1 MPMMK
6 IRQIA
11 LLALLSTVALQSGA
25 WTLFGS
31 KSDALADKLRSG
43 DKYLQK
49 ADTAFEEGRMERA
62 GKYYGR
68 AIQKYEELKEA
79 DPTYMDGIAGIR
91 LTYCAK
97 QYTNALEAV
106 AAAIAEAEAGAA
118 NAAEAGAPDGAEAG
132 AAGAAEVAAA
142 GAAEVAAAGAAEVGA
157 ANAAE
162 VSKLKAAQPPKP
174 QAASAAETS
183 GGTAAETSGGAATE
197 TSGDAAAETSGD
209 AAAQAAPPPRP
220 PYDPRNF
227 THDFAEA
234 RMLMEDGNLSEA
246 AAVLIPMLR
255 HDPANRQ
262 VRLLLAIVRTRQS
275 RYDEA
280 IVALEDLRGIREDMP
295 ILLALSGAYMGAV
308 RYHDALLTLDRA
320 VRLNPADPNPYL
332 NLAWLTLVMPQ
343 EPDTLKNAE
352 IYYRQAVR
360 RGATRDRALETR
372 IGLTKW

>member
-1 MPMMK
+1 MIT

-11 LLALLSTVALQSGA
+11 FFTLLSAIAIQAGA

-31 KSDALADKLRSG
+31 KEDALADKLRSG

-49 ADTAFEEGRMERA
+49 ADAAYEEGQMERA
-62 GKYYGR
+62 GKYYER
-68 AIQKYEELKEA
+68 AIQKYEKLQEA
-79 DPTYMDGIAGIR
+79 DPTFMEGIAGIR
-91 LTYCAK
+91 LNYCSK

-106 AAAIAEAEAGAA
+106 AAAAAAAAEAKAADAAEAEAPDGAEVGAA
-118 NAAEAGAPDGAEAG
+118 SAAEVGAASAAEVGAASAAEVGAAGAAEAG
-132 AAGAAEVAAA
+132 AAGAAEV
-142 GAAEVAAAGAAEVGA
+142 
-157 ANAAE
+157 
-162 VSKLKAAQPPKP
+162 SKP

-183 GGTAAETSGGAATE
+183 GGTAAATSDGTAAATSDGTAAATSGGAAV
-197 TSGDAAAETSGD
+197 
-209 AAAQAAPPPRP
+209 QAAPPPRP

-227 THDFAEA
+227 AHDFAEA

-255 HDPANRQ
+255 HDPSNRQ

-308 RYHDALLTLDRA
+308 RYHDALLALDRA

-343 EPDTLKNAE
+343 DSDTLKNAE
-352 IYYRQAVR
+352 IYYRQAVKH
-360 RGATRDRALETR
+360 GAARDRALESR

>member
-1 MPMMK
+1 MMK

-132 AAGAAEVAAA
+132 AAGAAEV
-142 GAAEVAAAGAAEVGA
+142 GLLRSEVGR
-157 ANAAE
+157 
-162 VSKLKAAQPPKP
+162 
-174 QAASAAETS
+174 
-183 GGTAAETSGGAATE
+183 GGAAR
-197 TSGDAAAETSGD
+197 GWGRWRGRGWAAW
-209 AAAQAAPPPRP
+209 R
-220 PYDPRNF
+220 
-227 THDFAEA
+227 
-234 RMLMEDGNLSEA
+234 
-246 AAVLIPMLR
+246 
-255 HDPANRQ
+255 
-262 VRLLLAIVRTRQS
+262 
-275 RYDEA
+275 
-280 IVALEDLRGIREDMP
+280 
-295 ILLALSGAYMGAV
+295 
-308 RYHDALLTLDRA
+308 
-320 VRLNPADPNPYL
+320 
-332 NLAWLTLVMPQ
+332 
-343 EPDTLKNAE
+343 
-352 IYYRQAVR
+352 R
-360 RGATRDRALETR
+360 RGWAASQR
-372 IGLTKW
+372 IVIAEKYSQHEHGN